1 MVAGVAAGAA
11 AAASWF
17 GKKKTPALR
26 AVGGDD
32 DALGERKHSGL
43 SSARYSEIRDL
54 SPAETSRESMVEPES
69 LELPIGRSADP
80 DIDWALSRNR
90 LQDDTT
96 GGALL
101 NEPEPREQRSDVDL
115 SLDDVWSSTPGISE
129 PEQSEGYDAV
139 LPEDLGAVWIER
151 ATQTT
156 HEHRPHA
163 SDPTDTPQLEDL
175 VSQSTYAASRSREE
189 DDDFSVDVDDEQDVI
204 GDDELA
210 TPTRPRNTVR
220 IGSAG
225 RPASDRIRVPDDPH
239 GSSGTRTL
247 MGTNDGKKT

>member
-1 MVAGVAAGAA
+1 MPNRKLKSALMVAGVAAGAA

-17 GKKKTPALR
+17 GKKKTPGLR
-26 AVGGDD
+26 AIGDAN
-32 DALGERKHSGL
+32 ALGERKHSGL

-54 SPAETSRESMVEPES
+54 SPVDTDRESMIEPES
-69 LELPIGRSADP
+69 AELPIGRSADP

-101 NEPEPREQRSDVDL
+101 TEPEARERRSDVDL
-115 SLDDVWSSTPGISE
+115 SLDDVWSSTPGIAE

-163 SDPTDTPQLEDL
+163 SDPNDTPQLEDL
-175 VSQSTYAASRSREE
+175 VSQSTYTASRSREE
-189 DDDFSVDVDDEQDVI
+189 DDDFSVDVDVADEQDVI
-204 GDDELA
+204 GDDELDDA
-210 TPTRPRNTVR
+210 DPTEKYRSER
-220 IGSAG
+220 
-225 RPASDRIRVPDDPH
+225 
-239 GSSGTRTL
+239 
-247 MGTNDGKKT
+247 

>member
-11 AAASWF
+11 AAASWL
-17 GKKKTPALR
+17 GKKKTPNLR
-26 AVGGDD
+26 SVDSD
-32 DALGERKHSGL
+32 RDALGEPKRSGL

-54 SPAETSRESMVEPES
+54 SPADSSRESMVEPES

-90 LQDDTT
+90 LSQDDTT

-101 NEPEPREQRSDVDL
+101 SEPESRGRRSDIDL
-115 SLDDVWSSTPGISE
+115 ALDDVWSSTPGIAE

-163 SDPTDTPQLEDL
+163 SDPSDVPQLEDL
-175 VSQSTYAASRSREE
+175 VSQSSVAASRSP
-189 DDDFSVDVDDEQDVI
+189 DDDESFDVDTHDDEDVI
-204 GDDELA
+204 EDDELDDDR
-210 TPTRPRNTVR
+210 PTNER
-220 IGSAG
+220 GF
-225 RPASDRIRVPDDPH
+225 
-239 GSSGTRTL
+239 
-247 MGTNDGKKT
+247 